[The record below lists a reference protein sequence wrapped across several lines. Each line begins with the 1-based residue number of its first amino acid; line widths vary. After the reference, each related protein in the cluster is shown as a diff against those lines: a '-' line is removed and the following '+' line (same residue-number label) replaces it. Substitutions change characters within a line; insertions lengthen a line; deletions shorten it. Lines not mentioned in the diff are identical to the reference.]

1 MHVITRKALV
11 EFWTR
16 HPDSREALARW
27 HKIVEKSSYQSFAE
41 LRLTFPSADI
51 VGQTEQVMQKLQ
63 VILEEAGTSFEHA
76 LKANCYLTDIS
87 EFSRFNAVYALS
99 LIHI

>member
-41 LRLTFPSADI
+41 LRLTFPSTDQ
-51 VGQTEQVMQKLQ
+51 VGHYTVFNIGGNKYRLIASVHYERGKVYIRHVLTH
-63 VILEEAGTSFEHA
+63 EEYNRG
-76 LKANCYLTDIS
+76 LWKK
-87 EFSRFNAVYALS
+87 
-99 LIHI
+99 

>member
-11 EFWTR
+11 DFWTR

-41 LRLTFPSADI
+41 LRLTFPSADM
-51 VGQTEQVMQKLQ
+51 VGQYTVFNIGGNKYRLIASIHYDRGR
-63 VILEEAGTSFEHA
+63 VYIRHVLTHEEYNRG
-76 LKANCYLTDIS
+76 LWKK
-87 EFSRFNAVYALS
+87 
-99 LIHI
+99 

>member
-51 VGQTEQVMQKLQ
+51 VGQYTVFNIGGNKVRLIASIHYDRGR
-63 VILEEAGTSFEHA
+63 VYVRHVLTHEEYNRG
-76 LKANCYLTDIS
+76 LWK
-87 EFSRFNAVYALS
+87 R
-99 LIHI
+99 

>member
-1 MHVITRKALV
+1 MHIITRKALV
-11 EFWTR
+11 DFWTR

-51 VGQTEQVMQKLQ
+51 VGQYTVFNIGGNKVRLIASIHYDRGR
-63 VILEEAGTSFEHA
+63 VYVRHVLTHEEYNRG
-76 LKANCYLTDIS
+76 LWK
-87 EFSRFNAVYALS
+87 R
-99 LIHI
+99 

>member
-1 MHVITRKALV
+1 MHIITRKALV

-51 VGQTEQVMQKLQ
+51 VGQLHGVQYRRQQGQIDCVNPLRPWQ
-63 VILEEAGTSFEHA
+63 
-76 LKANCYLTDIS
+76 
-87 EFSRFNAVYALS
+87 S
-99 LIHI
+99 LCPACVDARGIQPGLWKR

>member
-1 MHVITRKALV
+1 MHIITRKALV

-51 VGQTEQVMQKLQ
+51 VGQYTVFNIGGNKVRLIASIHYDRGR
-63 VILEEAGTSFEHA
+63 VYVRHVLTHEEYNRG
-76 LKANCYLTDIS
+76 LWK
-87 EFSRFNAVYALS
+87 R
-99 LIHI
+99 

>member
-1 MHVITRKALV
+1 MHIITCKALV
-11 EFWTR
+11 DFWTR

-51 VGQTEQVMQKLQ
+51 VGQYTVFNIGGNKVRLIASIHYDRGR
-63 VILEEAGTSFEHA
+63 VYVRHVLTHEEYNRG
-76 LKANCYLTDIS
+76 LWK
-87 EFSRFNAVYALS
+87 R
-99 LIHI
+99 

>member
-51 VGQTEQVMQKLQ
+51 VGQYTVFNIGGNKVRLIASIHYDRGR
-63 VILEEAGTSFEHA
+63 VYVRHVLTHEEYNRG
-76 LKANCYLTDIS
+76 LWKM
-87 EFSRFNAVYALS
+87 
-99 LIHI
+99 

>member
-11 EFWTR
+11 EFWTH

-27 HKIVEKSSYQSFAE
+27 HKIVEKSSYQNFAE

-51 VGQTEQVMQKLQ
+51 VGQYTVFNIGGNKVRLIASIHYDRGR
-63 VILEEAGTSFEHA
+63 VYIRHVLTHEEYNRG
-76 LKANCYLTDIS
+76 LWK
-87 EFSRFNAVYALS
+87 R
-99 LIHI
+99 

>member
-1 MHVITRKALV
+1 MYIITRKALV
-11 EFWTR
+11 DFWTR

-51 VGQTEQVMQKLQ
+51 VGQYTVFNIGGNKVRLIASIHYDRGR
-63 VILEEAGTSFEHA
+63 VYVRHVLTHEEYNRG
-76 LKANCYLTDIS
+76 LWK
-87 EFSRFNAVYALS
+87 R
-99 LIHI
+99 